1 MIKNIS
7 IAIVDDHKLFR
18 DGLKILLKRA
28 CPEIGEIYEAT
39 HGGEFLQLL
48 KTYTPDVILMDIAMP
63 EIDGIEATKRAIEKD
78 PDLKIIALSMFGE
91 EEYYSQMIESGAKGF
106 ILKDSDIQEVQNA
119 IREVANGNNYFTPD
133 ILLGLIKNMNKKK
146 KKPEKSELSE
156 RETEILYYICTGLSN
171 QEIADSLHLSKRTVD
186 KHRENLL
193 LKTGAKNTASLVIY
207 AVKNEIIEL

>member
-1 MIKNIS
+1 MGNTIS

-28 CPEIGEIYEAT
+28 CPEISEMYEASN
-39 HGGEFLQLL
+39 GEEFLQML
-48 KTYTPDVILMDIAMP
+48 KEHVPDVVLMDIAMP
-63 EIDGIEATKRAIEKD
+63 DMDGIEATKRAMEVY
-78 PDLKIIALSMFGE
+78 PDLKIIALSMYGE

-119 IREVANGNNYFTPD
+119 VREVAEGKNYFTPD
-133 ILLGLIKNMNKKK
+133 ILVKLIKNMHKKK
-146 KKPEKSELSE
+146 KKPEKSELSG
-156 RETEILYYICTGLSN
+156 REIEILYHICSGQSN
-171 QEIADSLHLSKRTVD
+171 QEIADTLHLSKRTVD

>member
-1 MIKNIS
+1 MGKTIS

-28 CPEIGEIYEAT
+28 CPEIDVVFEASN
-39 HGGEFLQLL
+39 GGEFLQML
-48 KTYTPDVILMDIAMP
+48 KTNNPDVILMDIAMP
-63 EIDGIEATKRAIEKD
+63 DMDGIEATKRAIEGY
-78 PDLKIIALSMFGE
+78 PDLKIVALSMYGE

-119 IREVANGNNYFTPD
+119 VREVAEGKNYFTPD
-133 ILLGLIKNMNKKK
+133 ILVELIKNMNKKK
-146 KKPEKSELSE
+146 KKPEKTELSE
-156 RETEILYYICTGLSN
+156 REIEILYHICSGQSN
-171 QEIADSLHLSKRTVD
+171 QEIADTLHLSKRTVD